1 MDGGNFAG
9 TLDSHVLGNLIDIV
23 EQDDTHITLLKVEGY
38 TFHSVFEFDKLV
50 GADVVKAIYMS
61 YAVAD
66 FKYDSRLLEGNFG
79 VDILQLLF

>member
-1 MDGGNFAG
+1 MDGGDLAG
-9 TLDSHVLGNLIDIV
+9 ALDGHVLSNVVDIV
-23 EQDDTHITLLKVEGY
+23 EEDDTHITLLKVEGY

-50 GADVVKAIYMS
+50 GADVVEAIYMS

-66 FKYDSRLLEGNFG
+66 FQNNSRLLEGHFG